1 MIFENQLN
9 VRNILYYPYIKNYRS
24 ETYIKNTSANIAINI
39 SKIHRPD
46 LLSSDEIKL
55 SLF

>member
-1 MIFENQLN
+1 MIYENQLN

-24 ETYIKNTSANIAINI
+24 ETYIKNTSADIAINI